1 MPQLLVVLALTVA
14 APGPKDKPAA
24 LDLTGEWEVTAY
36 ILGGKEFPSAD
47 HVRFGTDGTA
57 TFFGPP
63 PEEKCVG
70 EYTLDLKRSPAKVD
84 IVFPGAM
91 GAIVGIVKREGD
103 DLVLCFG
110 PTDARPTKFESPAGS
125 GVRLLTLKRLMPK
138 D

>member
-1 MPQLLVVLALTVA
+1 VSQVLVALALVVA

-24 LDLTGEWEVTAY
+24 LDLAGEWEITAY
-36 ILGGKEFPSAD
+36 ILGGKEVPSCD
-47 HVRFGTDGTA
+47 HFRFATDGTA
-57 TFFGPP
+57 TIFGPP

-70 EYTLDLKRSPAKVD
+70 EYTLNLKRSPATVD

-91 GAIVGIVKREGD
+91 GAIFGIVKREGD

>member
-1 MPQLLVVLALTVA
+1 MSQLLVALALTVA

-24 LDLTGEWEVTAY
+24 LDLAGEWEFTAY
-36 ILGGKEFPSAD
+36 ILGGKEVPSGD
-47 HVRFGTDGTA
+47 HVRFATDGTA
-57 TFFGPP
+57 TIFGPP

-70 EYTLDLKRSPAKVD
+70 EYTLNLKRSPATVD

-91 GAIVGIVKREGD
+91 GAILGIVKREGD

-110 PTDARPTKFESPAGS
+110 PADARPTNFESPAGS
-125 GVRLLTLKRLMPK
+125 GVRLLTLKRVMPK